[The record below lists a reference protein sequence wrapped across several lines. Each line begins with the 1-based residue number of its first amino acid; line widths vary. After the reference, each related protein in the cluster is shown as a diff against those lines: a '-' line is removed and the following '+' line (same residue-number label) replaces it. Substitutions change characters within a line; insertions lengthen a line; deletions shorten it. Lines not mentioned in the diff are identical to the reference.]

1 MEKKQK
7 VYIDTSVIG
16 GCFDE
21 EFSEWSNML
30 FKEFITGK
38 RLIVISDIVANE
50 LENAP
55 NHINEKLF
63 EIPETNIL
71 QLVNNEESELLAKK
85 YIEFKAI
92 SEKFYNDALHIA
104 IATINN
110 VDILVSWN
118 FKHIVNYNRIIVY
131 NAVNNLF
138 GYKNIE
144 IRTPKEVVYNE
155 EDF

>member
-1 MEKKQK
+1 MHKQRI
-7 VYIDTSVIG
+7 YIDTSVVG

-21 EFSEWSNML
+21 EFAEWSNLL
-30 FKEFITGK
+30 FDEFITGS
-38 RLIVISDIVANE
+38 RILVIFNIVANE
-50 LENAP
+50 LEDAP
-55 NHINEKLF
+55 SYIQEKLF
-63 EIPETNIL
+63 EIPKDNLIKVL
-71 QLVNNEESELLAKK
+71 NNVESELLANK

-104 IATINN
+104 LATINN

-144 IRTPKEVVYNE
+144 IRAPKEVVYNE
-155 EDF
+155 KEF

>member
-1 MEKKQK
+1 MERKLKI
-7 VYIDTSVIG
+7 YIDTSVIG

-21 EFSEWSNML
+21 EFAEWSNML
-30 FKEFITGK
+30 FEEFIQGK
-38 RLIVISDIVANE
+38 RITVISNIVANE
-50 LENAP
+50 LESAP
-55 NHINEKLF
+55 IYIHEKLN
-63 EIPETNIL
+63 EIPDANIL
-71 QLVNNEESELLAKK
+71 QLINNEESELLAKK

-92 SEKFYNDALHIA
+92 SEKYYNDALHIA
-104 IATINN
+104 IASINN
-110 VDILVSWN
+110 IDILVSWN

-144 IRTPKEVVYNE
+144 IRTPKEVVFNE